1 MLQKAPSTFHIIPN
15 INDAFY
21 TYFNFPT
28 AFSIIG
34 MQLSFSF
41 YPYKKTESISCQR
54 YVSVFFVYE
63 DSTLLRAVYFY
74 MRRMYT
80 ASAYSC
86 SNSVTC
92 NSNCRFIIYYIN
104 YIYKP
109 PWGFIF
115 KKFYLIKLSIP
126 FFNFPSPSLS

>member
-1 MLQKAPSTFHIIPN
+1 MMLSILFQFSYCFFYNRNATLFFLLPIQKNRVHILPAIC
-15 INDAFY
+15 
-21 TYFNFPT
+21 
-28 AFSIIG
+28 
-34 MQLSFSF
+34 L
-41 YPYKKTESISCQR
+41 C
-54 YVSVFFVYE
+54 FFVYE

-80 ASAYSC
+80 TSAYSC

>member
-1 MLQKAPSTFHIIPN
+1 MLSILFQFSYCF
-15 INDAFY
+15 FY
-21 TYFNFPT
+21 NRNATLFFLLP
-28 AFSIIG
+28 I
-34 MQLSFSF
+34 Q
-41 YPYKKTESISCQR
+41 KKTESISCQR